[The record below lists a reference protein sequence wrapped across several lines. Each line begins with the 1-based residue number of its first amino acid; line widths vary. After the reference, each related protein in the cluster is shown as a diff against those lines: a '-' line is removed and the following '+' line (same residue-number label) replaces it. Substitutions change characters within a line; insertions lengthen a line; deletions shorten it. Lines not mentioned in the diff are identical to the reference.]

1 MCQFHCSICG
11 EELKKGR
18 QEGVAMMCQKH
29 PWRRAD
35 GPPKTHNELLGLIV
49 DNDNL
54 ADAATTITSAD
65 DIIIIDN
72 ETKNR
77 KIGSHGGRRQ
87 YIKDE
92 FHDFYLK
99 QKKSSLLTM
108 N

>member
-1 MCQFHCSICG
+1 
-11 EELKKGR
+11 
-18 QEGVAMMCQKH
+18 MCQKH

-35 GPPKTHNELLGLIV
+35 CPPKTHDKLLGLIV
-49 DNDNL
+49 DDDNSS
-54 ADAATTITSAD
+54 DAAVAITSAD

-72 ETKNR
+72 KTKNK
-77 KIGSHGGRRQ
+77 KIGNHGGRRQ

-92 FHDFYLK
+92 FYDFYLK